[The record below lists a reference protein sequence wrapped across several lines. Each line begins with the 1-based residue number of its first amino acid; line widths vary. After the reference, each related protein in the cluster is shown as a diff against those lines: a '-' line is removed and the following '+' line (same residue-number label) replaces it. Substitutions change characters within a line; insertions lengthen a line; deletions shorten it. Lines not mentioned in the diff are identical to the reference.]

1 MTSPLF
7 CLGLTGSI
15 GMGKSTAGAVFSSLD
30 IPVWDADQAVA
41 RIYSSGDSGSRA
53 LAVIV
58 PEAVPDPK
66 GPVCKER
73 LKEKLAQ
80 EPGLLRD
87 IEEAIHPLVH
97 HDRQQFVEQAA
108 ETGSD
113 LVVCEVPLLFE
124 SGSAAEF
131 DAVAVV
137 STSAAQQENRVMRR
151 AGMTRERFRTFRDR
165 QMSDSEKRRLADYV
179 IRSCDIQTM
188 RSDVTT
194 LVRKIR
200 ELTG

>member
-1 MTSPLF
+1 
-7 CLGLTGSI
+7 
-15 GMGKSTAGAVFSSLD
+15 MGKSTAGAVFSSLD

-41 RIYSSGDSGSRA
+41 RIYSSGDRGSHA
-53 LAVIV
+53 LAAIV

-66 GPVCKER
+66 GPVCKEK

-80 EPGLLRD
+80 EPDLLRE
-87 IEEAIHPLVH
+87 IEEAVHPLVH
-97 HDRQQFVEQAA
+97 HDRQRFLEQAA

-124 SGSAAEF
+124 SGSEAEF

-137 STSAAQQENRVMRR
+137 STSVAQQESRVMRR
-151 AGMTRERFRTFRDR
+151 AGMTREQFRTFRDR
-165 QMSDSEKRRLADYV
+165 QLSDAEKRRRADYV

-194 LVRKIR
+194 LVTKIR